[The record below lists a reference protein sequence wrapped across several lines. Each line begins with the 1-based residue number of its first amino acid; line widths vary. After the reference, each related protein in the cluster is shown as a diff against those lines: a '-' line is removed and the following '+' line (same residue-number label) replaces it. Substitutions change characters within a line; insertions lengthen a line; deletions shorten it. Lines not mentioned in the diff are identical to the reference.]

1 MASVERIAVLGGT
14 GFVGGHLVRRLSG
27 DGHQVR
33 VLSRRPHRHRELD
46 LLPNVE
52 LVQCNPFDSRALRRS
67 LTDCSVVINLVGILN
82 ESYHQ
87 TFRRVHVALPARI
100 VEASKTLGISRMLH
114 MSALNAD
121 SGAPSR
127 YLRSKGE
134 GENLIHTT
142 SGGRLAVTS
151 FRPSV
156 IFGPGDSFL
165 NRFAGLVRWMPGVM
179 PLACAASVL
188 SPVYVGDVVDAMVGA
203 MNDRQT
209 FGKRIELCG
218 PREYLL
224 KELVGLAARYSGQ
237 SSRILS
243 LPRWAS
249 KTQAI
254 VMGSLPGRLFT
265 LDNYHSL
272 RVPSV
277 CRERQQGRTPI
288 EAVAPLYLGSLDH
301 EARMQVYRERIEG
314 NSAQDDPF

>member
-1 MASVERIAVLGGT
+1 MASVESIAVLGGT
-14 GFVGGHLVRRLSG
+14 GFVGGHLVSRLSG
-27 DGHQVR
+27 DGHRVR
-33 VLSRRPHRHRELD
+33 VLSRHPHRHRQLA

-52 LVQCNPFDSRALRRS
+52 LVRCDVFDARALRRA
-67 LTDCSVVINLVGILN
+67 LAGCSAVINLIGILN
-82 ESYHQ
+82 ESHHQ
-87 TFRRVHVALPARI
+87 TFRQVHVALPARI
-100 VEASKTLGISRMLH
+100 VEACKSCGIHRMLH

-134 GENLIHTT
+134 GENLVHTT

-165 NRFAGLVRWMPGVM
+165 NRFTSLLRLMPGVM
-179 PLACAASVL
+179 PLACPKSVL
-188 SPVYVGDVVDAMVGA
+188 SPVYVGDVVDAMVRA
-203 MNDRQT
+203 LTDRDT

-218 PREYLL
+218 PREYSL
-224 KELVGLAARYSGQ
+224 KELVALAARYSGQ
-237 SSRILS
+237 SPTIVP

-254 VMGSLPGRLFT
+254 IMGSLPGKLFT

-277 CRERQQGRTPI
+277 CRQRQHGRTPI
-288 EAVAPLYLGSLDH
+288 EAVAPLYLGKLGR
-301 EARMQVYRERIEG
+301 EARMQAYRQRAAEEW
-314 NSAQDDPF
+314 AQDEFA